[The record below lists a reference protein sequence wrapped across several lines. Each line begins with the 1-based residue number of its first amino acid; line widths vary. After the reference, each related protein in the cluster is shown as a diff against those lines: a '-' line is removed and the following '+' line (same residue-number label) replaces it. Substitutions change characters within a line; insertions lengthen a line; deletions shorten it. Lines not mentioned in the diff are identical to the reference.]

1 MLAKGTF
8 EVQMTPQQDPGPVGR
23 MTLAKQFA
31 GDIDGTSAG
40 VMIAYMTETK
50 GSAGYTAI
58 EKVEGT
64 ILGKKGSFVLQHS
77 STMARGTPHQSIQV
91 IPDSGTN
98 ELAGLSGSMV
108 IIVEGKKHSYEFEY
122 SIAS

>member
-23 MTLAKQFA
+23 MTLAKQWS
-31 GDIDGTSAG
+31 GDIAGTSAG
-40 VMIAYMTETK
+40 VMIAFMTATK

-64 ILGKKGSFVLQHS
+64 LAGKKGSFVLQHS
-77 STMARGTPHQSIQV
+77 STMARGVPVQSIQV
-91 IPDSGTN
+91 IPDSGTDD
-98 ELAGLSGSMV
+98 LTGLTGSLV
-108 IIVEGKKHSYEFEY
+108 IIVENKKHSYEFQY
-122 SIAS
+122 SI